1 LYFIPVKSV
10 VRASRRLAPALLN
23 RPGMIEPIFQNDS
36 YQLARKLLDAA
47 ALRQEAIASN
57 VANAETPGYHRM
69 DVAPDFA
76 AQLKARVAAGD
87 MGAIADA
94 PAPRLAEDTSAR
106 SIRPDGNTV
115 EIEHE
120 LLAMNRNAVEY
131 DYLTEVVS
139 SNLKQL
145 KLAISGKNS

>member
-1 LYFIPVKSV
+1 MAAGTALAK
-10 VRASRRLAPALLN
+10 SRR
-23 RPGMIEPIFQNDS
+23 MIDPIFQTDN

-57 VANAETPGYHRM
+57 VANAETPGYHRL

-76 AQLKARVAAGD
+76 QQLKASVEQGGVGAAG
-87 MGAIADA
+87 ADLR
-94 PAPRLAEDTSAR
+94 PQLAEDQTAR
-106 SIRPDGNTV
+106 SLRPDGNTV

-139 SNLKQL
+139 NNLKQL
-145 KLAISGKNS
+145 KLAITGRSV

>member
-1 LYFIPVKSV
+1 M
-10 VRASRRLAPALLN
+10 APAMLN
-23 RPGMIEPIFQNDS
+23 RTGMIEPIFQNDS

-76 AQLKARVAAGD
+76 SQLKARVAAGD
-87 MGAIADA
+87 IGAIADA
-94 PAPRLAEDTSAR
+94 PAPRLTEDPTAR
-106 SIRPDGNTV
+106 TTRPDGNTV

-139 SNLKQL
+139 TNLKQL
-145 KLAISGKNS
+145 KLAITGRSA

>member
-1 LYFIPVKSV
+1 
-10 VRASRRLAPALLN
+10 
-23 RPGMIEPIFQNDS
+23 MIEPIFQNDS

-47 ALRQEAIASN
+47 VLRQDAIASN
-57 VANAETPGYHRM
+57 IANVETPGYHRM

-76 AQLKARVAAGD
+76 SQLKARLASGD
-87 MGAIADA
+87 VGALADA
-94 PAPRLAEDTSAR
+94 PAPKLAEDSTAR
-106 SIRPDGNTV
+106 SLRPDGNTV

-145 KLAISGKNS
+145 KLAISGRSA